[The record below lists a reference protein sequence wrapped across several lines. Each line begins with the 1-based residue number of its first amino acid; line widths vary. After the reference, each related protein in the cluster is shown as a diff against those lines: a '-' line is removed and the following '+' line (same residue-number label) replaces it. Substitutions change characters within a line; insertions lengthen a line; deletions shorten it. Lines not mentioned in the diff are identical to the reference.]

1 VDTGSPK
8 RICANKWIAHGRPI
22 RQDDR
27 MTDPGHL
34 DGKYYQA
41 VPPRSLGERLTVA
54 ARDRIYDDFIRYCA
68 PRPDAEI
75 LDVGVSDV
83 VNDAANMLE
92 RKYPHAA
99 RITAL
104 GLGDGTDFRAA
115 FPAVAYRRIA
125 PNQPLPFPDRC
136 FAIATSN
143 AVLEHVGSRANQG
156 FFVAELMRVARRV
169 FITVPNRF
177 FPVEHHTAIPLLHY
191 WDASFAA
198 ACRLLGKSE
207 WADPR
212 NLILMSP
219 RRLRALA
226 PAGAVVAPTGLRL
239 GVLSS
244 NLLLFRDS
252 VGASGR

>member
-1 VDTGSPK
+1 M
-8 RICANKWIAHGRPI
+8 A
-22 RQDDR
+22 R
-27 MTDPGHL
+27 MDSRDHL
-34 DGKYYQA
+34 DRKYYQA
-41 VPPRSLGERLTVA
+41 VPPRSLGERLTIA
-54 ARDRIYDDFIRYCA
+54 ARDRIYDDFIRHC
-68 PRPDAEI
+68 RPGADDAI

-83 VNDAANMLE
+83 VNDAANLLE
-92 RKYPHAA
+92 RKYPHPG

-104 GLGDGTDFRAA
+104 GLGEGADFRAA

-125 PNQPLPFPDRC
+125 ANQSLPFADRS

-143 AVLEHVGSRANQG
+143 AVLEHVGSAANQA
-156 FFVAELMRVARRV
+156 FFVAELMRVADRV

-207 WADPR
+207 WTDAR
-212 NLILMSP
+212 NLILMSR

-226 PAGAVVAPTGLRL
+226 PAGAVIAPTGLRL
-239 GVLSS
+239 GPMSS
-244 NLLLFRDS
+244 NLLLFFEA
-252 VGASGR
+252 VGATRR